1 MAGHQEDGHGQKGHG
16 KHGSAGGAG
25 AWLDKHMG
33 GAVLSFGARVET
45 VLEGTM
51 FLIVNRFLL
60 RAGIAFLVIA
70 TPVILLELA
79 LHTLP
84 F

>member
-1 MAGHQEDGHGQKGHG
+1 MTGHEDEHGPSGHG
-16 KHGSAGGAG
+16 KHAGGAG

-45 VLEGTM
+45 LFEGTM
-51 FLIVNRFLL
+51 FLIVNGFMQ
-60 RAGIAFLVIA
+60 RAGIAFLAIM

-79 LHTLP
+79 LHSFP